1 MKINI
6 KKLTET
12 AILPE
17 RGSSYAAGYDL
28 FADVKEVVEIMP
40 HTTAMIPTGLAMEIP
55 EGYFGGIFA
64 RSGLASKES
73 LRPANCVGVVD
84 ADYRGEVKVALHND
98 GDVVRTITPGQ
109 KVAQLVVVPFLS
121 VEFDEVAEL
130 SETVRGAGG
139 FGSTGKQDIEGIKV
153 NICSDLCRRI
163 VILSSAVDIVLA

>member
-28 FADVKEVVEIMP
+28 FADIKEALELMP

-55 EGYFGGIFA
+55 EGYFGGVFA

-98 GDVVRTITPGQ
+98 GDVVRVITPGQ

-139 FGSTGKQDIEGIKV
+139 FGSTGK
-153 NICSDLCRRI
+153 
-163 VILSSAVDIVLA
+163 

>member
-28 FADVKEVVEIMP
+28 FADIHECVEVQP
-40 HTTAMIPTGLAMEIP
+40 HETKMIGTGLAMEIP

-64 RSGLASKES
+64 RSGLSSKEG

-84 ADYRGEVKVALHND
+84 ADYRGQVCVALHND
-98 GDVVRTITPGQ
+98 GEVVRTVTPGQ
-109 KVAQLVVVPFLS
+109 KIAQLVVVPFLG
-121 VEFDEVAEL
+121 VEFDEVEEL
-130 SETVRGAGG
+130 SETVRGEGG
-139 FGSTGKQDIEGIKV
+139 FGSTGK
-153 NICSDLCRRI
+153 
-163 VILSSAVDIVLA
+163 

>member
-28 FADVKEVVEIMP
+28 FADIKEDVELKP

-55 EGYFGGIFA
+55 EGYFGGVFA

-98 GDVVRTITPGQ
+98 GDVARVITPGQ

-121 VEFDEVAEL
+121 VEFDEVEEL

-139 FGSTGKQDIEGIKV
+139 FGSTGK
-153 NICSDLCRRI
+153 
-163 VILSSAVDIVLA
+163 